1 VSANHPAEDQSFT
14 TPHSGID
21 FPVGW
26 EDLTYFTGSG
36 FTTVQR
42 DYRLLYPAMTSGEG
56 ADMAGN
62 GPFPN
67 VQFLIDTGES
77 SSSYMDFASRLAQRG
92 FMVAVHGDVLDSTNF
107 PTILRH
113 VTGVQSELEQLNN
126 TSSSSI
132 AGTFGQFDLNHWGVG
147 GMVLVPLQPTVS
159 IHIG

>member
-1 VSANHPAEDQSFT
+1 MDLRLRTMCLLVLLGLLSPSLTGLVSANHPAEDQSFT

-77 SSSYMDFASRLAQRG
+77 SLLTWISHRVSPKE
-92 FMVAVHGDVLDSTNF
+92 DSWWQFT
-107 PTILRH
+107 
-113 VTGVQSELEQLNN
+113 VTFWTPL
-126 TSSSSI
+126 
-132 AGTFGQFDLNHWGVG
+132 TFLQFF
-147 GMVLVPLQPTVS
+147 GM
-159 IHIG
+159 